1 MTVNNILI
9 KRLAWVSLIC
19 VHLVIIA
26 GSVVRMTGSGM
37 GCPDWPMC
45 FGYAIPPTS
54 AEQVAWSAGRDF
66 KKGQMIVH
74 AFEVDGVVED
84 RLLVASESF
93 TTSDTFNATQWN
105 VYDKHDYSIFNP
117 VHTWIEF
124 INRLIGAFT
133 GLPVLLLTFA
143 SFVFAMRKKRW
154 AVFVLALATLFMLG
168 FEAWLG
174 KLVVDGNLIPG
185 SITIHMFGAL
195 VLVVL
200 LLAIIRLVG
209 ERERVEVP
217 KRARVL
223 IMISLVFALVQVL
236 WGTQVREEVDQLVQS
251 GVTDRSTWVDQLSA
265 LFDIHRSFSW
275 LVLLL
280 NIGWIY
286 LLHKNGQRLRVMGL
300 TLALLIIQILGGVVL
315 TYAGMPAA
323 LQPVHLFGGILMFGV
338 LWHTTLFT
346 YTRT

>member
-1 MTVNNILI
+1 MTSKDITI

-54 AEQVAWSAGRDF
+54 TEQVTWTEGRDF

-74 AFEVDGVVED
+74 AYEVDGVVED
-84 RLLVASESF
+84 RLLVATDQF
-93 TTSDTFNATQWN
+93 TTSDTFEPSNWR

-124 INRLIGAFT
+124 INRLIGALT
-133 GLPVLLLTFA
+133 GIPVLLLTIA
-143 SFVFAMRKKRW
+143 SFFYALRRKRW
-154 AVFVLALATLFMLG
+154 PVFLLAVATLFMLG

-200 LLAIIRLVG
+200 LLAIVRLVS
-209 ERERVEVP
+209 ERERVTVP
-217 KRARVL
+217 RPARTL
-223 IMISLVFALVQVL
+223 IIVSLLLAVVQVL
-236 WGTQVREEVDQLVQS
+236 WGTQVREEVDLLVQS
-251 GVTDRSTWVDQLSA
+251 GVTDRSTWVDQLSGI
-265 LFDIHRSFSW
+265 FDIHRSFSW
-275 LVLLL
+275 LVLLI
-280 NIGWIY
+280 NAGWIY
-286 LLHKNGQRLRVMGL
+286 LLLRQKLRLRAIPL
-300 TLALLIIQILGGVVL
+300 TIALLGLQILGGVIL

-323 LQPVHLFGGILMFGV
+323 LQPVHLLGGILMFGV

-346 YTRT
+346 HTRA

>member
-1 MTVNNILI
+1 MTINDTTV

-45 FGYAIPPTS
+45 FGYAIPPTD
-54 AEQVAWSAGRDF
+54 AEQVTWSEGRSF

-74 AFEVDGVVED
+74 AFDVDGSSED
-84 RLLVASESF
+84 RLLVATADF
-93 TTSDTFNATQWN
+93 TTTSNFNSANWK
-105 VYDKHDYSIFNP
+105 VYDKHDYTIFNP

-133 GLPVLLLTFA
+133 GLPVLLLMVT
-143 SFVFAMRKKRW
+143 SFILALRKKRW
-154 AVFVLALATLFMLG
+154 IVFALALATLFMLG

-209 ERERVEVP
+209 ARERVVIP

-223 IMISLVFALVQVL
+223 ILISLISALLQVL
-236 WGTQVREEVDQLVQS
+236 WGTQVREEVDALVHS
-251 GVTDRSTWVDQLSA
+251 GVSDRDSWIDQLSYR
-265 LFDIHRSFSW
+265 FDLHRSFSW
-275 LVLLL
+275 LVLAL
-280 NIGWIY
+280 NVGWVY
-286 LLHKNGQRLRVMGL
+286 LLFKSNLRLRSMGL
-300 TLALLIIQILGGVVL
+300 TIALLALQIAGGVIL
-315 TYAGMPAA
+315 NYAGMPAA
-323 LQPVHLFGGILMFGV
+323 LQPVHLFGGILLFGV
-338 LWHTTLFT
+338 LWHATLFT
-346 YTRT
+346 QSRA